1 MNNYVGTYTNYL
13 LPSWSPPGWLFGPVW
28 TILYIII
35 AISYSQVA
43 IQVVQKKLPAWIL
56 IPFAINLISNFLFTY
71 LWFSK
76 ASLLGG
82 LIDILIVFV
91 TILITIAL
99 MWSRIR
105 RVAYAQLPYLA
116 WVTFASI
123 LATWIF
129 IHN

>member
-1 MNNYVGTYTNYL
+1 MNYTNTYVNYL
-13 LPSWSPPGWLFGPVW
+13 LPSRAPPGRLFGPVW

-35 AISYSQVA
+35 AISYSHVLMQV
-43 IQVVQKKLPAWIL
+43 IQKKLPAWIL
-56 IPFAINLISNFLFTY
+56 IPFVINLLSNFLFTY

-76 ASLLGG
+76 ASLLLGW
-82 LIDILIVFV
+82 IDILIVFV

-99 MWSRIR
+99 MRSRIR

-123 LATWIF
+123 LATRIF

>member
-1 MNNYVGTYTNYL
+1 MNNYANTYVTYL
-13 LPSWSPPGWLFGPVW
+13 LPSWAPPSWLFGPVW

-35 AISYSQVA
+35 AISYSQVV

-99 MWSRIR
+99 MRSRIR
-105 RVAYAQLPYLA
+105 RIAYAQLPYLA

-123 LATWIF
+123 LATWIY